1 MTDLTMGGPETPDP
15 DALPPEDGDLEHA
28 GLVAERERLSRTLRD
43 TRLQLA
49 MTQAR
54 LTALEQSATQRLGK
68 ALVNAAKRPWPRGAQ
83 LPRDLLKLWRERGG
97 GRDGAELA
105 VKLAAAQLAD
115 LAGAGERFL
124 SALTVP
130 GRADVPDL
138 GLVVAGALTARGA
151 ATLAPDA
158 VVQPLLPHDADVLL
172 ESTGADLVIIEAAA
186 LLASAPWAY
195 AADPSGVDRG
205 RRLARMIVMARSL
218 GKPVVFV
225 RNVPPHLLP
234 SMDWIAGSCDVVTDD
249 GLGVQLASFNPIGV
263 SQTRGSDPVY
273 AGGRDPRESATVRS
287 LLDAITGD
295 LVSVAA
301 PRSWRGLPE
310 FYRRHALFVAADA
323 AAAREQAA
331 CGAKVIEL
339 ADYAGEAQRLRA
351 DIEAAREAGA
361 PSAAAVRETL
371 RDIFGTHATAA
382 RLVTLAS
389 AAGLGSSIVAGRR
402 IAVLAQDWQ
411 AADLAT
417 SVLRQRL
424 QPAEVIL
431 ASDDPGART
440 ALNPLT
446 DRGIGVRVVPAGV
459 DPAPY
464 ASVPWVAPWTGLIS
478 PVAAT
483 YLLDLAVARECSRAD
498 AVGTGTRDFAY
509 SDSAGRPAL
518 ARREL
523 LTTGFPAGSRFFTI
537 TEE

>member
-1 MTDLTMGGPETPDP
+1 MTDLTMGGPDTPD
-15 DALPPEDGDLEHA
+15 AEDDEQA
-28 GLVAERERLSRTLRD
+28 GLVAERERLARTLRD
-43 TRLQLA
+43 ARLQLA
-49 MTQAR
+49 MTEAR
-54 LTALEQSATQRLGK
+54 LTALEGSITQQLGK
-68 ALVNAAKRPWPRGAQ
+68 TLVNAAKRPWPRGAQ
-83 LPRDLLKLWRERGG
+83 LPRDLLRLWRERGG

-130 GRADVPDL
+130 GRADVPEL
-138 GLVVAGALTARGA
+138 GLVVAGALTALGA

-158 VVQPLLPHDADVLL
+158 VTQPLLPHDADVLL

-186 LLASAPWAY
+186 LLGGAPWAY
-195 AADPSGVDRG
+195 AADPSGTDRG

-249 GLGVQLASFNPIGV
+249 GLGVQLARFNPIGAPER
-263 SQTRGSDPVY
+263 SQDPVY
-273 AGGRDPRESATVRS
+273 AGARDPRESPSVRA
-287 LLDAITGD
+287 LLDAVTKD
-295 LVSVAA
+295 LVSVAS

-323 AAAREQAA
+323 AAAREQRA
-331 CGAKVIEL
+331 CGARVIEL
-339 ADYAGEAQRLRA
+339 AGDPRQLRE
-351 DIEAAREAGA
+351 DIEAARSAGPA
-361 PSAAAVRETL
+361 PVRDAL
-371 RDIFGTHATAA
+371 REIYLNHATSSRLAA
-382 RLVTLAS
+382 FAS
-389 AAGLGSSIVAGRR
+389 AVGLGSAIVAGRQ
-402 IAVLAQDWQ
+402 IAVLAGSEWD

-431 ASDDPGART
+431 ATDDPRASA
-440 ALNPLT
+440 ALAPVT
-446 DRGIGVRVVPAGV
+446 DRGIGVRVIPAGV

-464 ASVPWVAPWTGLIS
+464 ASAPWLAPWTDLTA
-478 PVAAT
+478 PVAAA
-483 YLLDLAVARECSRAD
+483 YLLDLAIARECSRAD
-498 AVGTGTRDFAY
+498 AIGVGTRDFAY
-509 SDSAGRPAL
+509 SDSL
-518 ARREL
+518 DTLSLTRREP
-523 LTTGFPAGSRFFTI
+523 LTAGSRFFTI